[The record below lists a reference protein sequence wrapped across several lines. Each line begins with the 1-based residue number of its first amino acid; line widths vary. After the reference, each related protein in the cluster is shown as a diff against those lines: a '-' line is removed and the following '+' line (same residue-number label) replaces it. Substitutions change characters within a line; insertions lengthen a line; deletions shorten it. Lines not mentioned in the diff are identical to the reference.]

1 MKNSIL
7 LTIKKLLGIAPEYDC
22 FDTDIIININ
32 YAIATLDQLGYPA
45 NGFTVTN
52 ARDSWDDYLEDDAS
66 LELIK
71 TYIYLKVKM
80 VFDPPTSGMVM
91 DSYKGIIS
99 ELEWRINSLVDYE
112 REEDEEEDE

>member
-1 MKNSIL
+1 MNNSIL
-7 LTIKKLLGIAPEYDC
+7 LTIKKLLGVSPEYDC
-22 FDTDIIININ
+22 YDTDIIVNIN
-32 YAIATLDQLGYPA
+32 YAIATLDQLGHPA
-45 NGFTVTN
+45 NGFIVVDDQETW
-52 ARDSWDDYLEDDAS
+52 SDYLEDDTR

-91 DSYKGIIS
+91 DSYNGLIS

-112 REEDEEEDE
+112 

>member
-22 FDTDIIININ
+22 FDTDIIIHIN
-32 YAIATLDQLGYPA
+32 YAIATLNQIGYPS
-45 NGFTVTN
+45 NGFIVSN
-52 ARDSWDDYLEDDAS
+52 ARDSWDDYLEDDAR

-91 DSYKGIIS
+91 DSYKQLVA

-112 REEDEEEDE
+112 REEDQ